1 MASASLWIDPALCN
15 LHCVCAAPMYREYSD
30 FGREE
35 TSMIEFRRNHAVSY
49 AVIVVALGM
58 AISLLAYRLV
68 EMGINAGMPS
78 VLAAAGAILVK
89 SVPIIVAVAF
99 LAATGRIG
107 LIRLRGTGFG
117 RGLACGAVLIV
128 LFCVMGLY
136 AIANVAT
143 GEAAVNVPVI
153 IKALFYFL
161 LVGVG
166 EEFLTRAVAGETL
179 LEHFG
184 LTHAGTVKACVVSG
198 VIFGAMHVVNIS
210 SIADV
215 PSVAMQML
223 FTAGMGMLF
232 GAVYFRCG
240 NIWATVILHMLWD
253 ASLFSVTT
261 SSDFAKTASSSTSV
275 GNGNPIGSV
284 IIIAAFVGISL
295 FLLRK
300 SKTAQVREAWAGVI
314 AAPVD
319 GE

>member
-1 MASASLWIDPALCN
+1 
-15 LHCVCAAPMYREYSD
+15 
-30 FGREE
+30 
-35 TSMIEFRRNHAVSY
+35 MIEFRKNHAVVY

-58 AISLLAYRLV
+58 AISLLMYWLV
-68 EMGINAGMPS
+68 EMGIDTGMPS
-78 VLAAAGAILVK
+78 ALAAAGAILVK
-89 SVPIIVAVAF
+89 SIPIIVAVVF
-99 LAATGRIG
+99 LAVTGRIG

-117 RGLACGAVLIV
+117 RGLVCGMALIV

-143 GEAAVNVPVI
+143 GEAAVNAPVI
-153 IKALFYFL
+153 VKVLFYFL

-184 LTHAGTVKACVVSG
+184 LTHAGTVKACAVSG

-215 PSVAMQML
+215 PDVAMQML

-232 GAVYFRCG
+232 SAIYFRCG

-261 SSDFAKTASSSTSV
+261 SSDFAKAASSSTSV
-275 GNGNPIGSV
+275 GSGNPIGSV
-284 IIIAAFVGISL
+284 VIVAVFVGISL

-314 AAPVD
+314 ETKDREHQVRA
-319 GE
+319 